1 MTLPISPVP
10 ATDGWKLEAPVT
22 KFIAV
27 RSASRAFGLCLAAPL
42 TAAMD
47 LAIVDLAGDPGGIR
61 AALGWLQAAPF
72 KERDA
77 WLVVSDGRGTARIES
92 LTTVAAPTQDSAA

>member
-10 ATDGWKLEAPVT
+10 ATDGWKLDAPVT

-27 RSASRAFGLCLAAPL
+27 RSASRAFGRCLAAPL

-47 LAIVDLAGDPGGIR
+47 LAIVDLAGDPSGIR
-61 AALGWLQAAPF
+61 AALGSLQPGPF
-72 KERDA
+72 KEREA
-77 WLVVSDGRGTARIES
+77 WLMVSDGRGMARIEP
-92 LTTVAAPTQDSAA
+92 LTTVAAHTQDSAA

>member
-10 ATDGWKLEAPVT
+10 ATDDWKLAAPVT

-42 TAAMD
+42 TAAVD
-47 LAIVDLAGDPGGIR
+47 LGIVDLAGDPGGIR
-61 AALGWLQAAPF
+61 AAPGWFQAERF
-72 KERDA
+72 KQRDA
-77 WLVVSDGRGTARIES
+77 WLAVSDGRGTARIGS
-92 LTTVAAPTQDSAA
+92 LTTVAVPTQESVA